1 MMWDMSGQAVRR
13 QRPAARYT
21 EIEKWLR
28 ERVLNGA
35 PGDPLPSETELATQF
50 KVSRMTARQA
60 VQNLAIDGLVRRQRG
75 SGTFIA
81 PQPMHRHS
89 GALMNFSSDMR
100 RRGKRASSRL
110 LDARLRTPTAA
121 DVEALRL
128 EEGSRVVSLSRLRL
142 ADGVPMAIENVVLP
156 SSCAPVLAEDLEN
169 GSLHEALLALGRVP
183 TTAQCWI
190 SARTATSAQA
200 RLLDIPP
207 RSALLVERR
216 IIVDAD
222 DVPLEH
228 TESAYVAD
236 RYVIDVTFSVAGVLP
251 GAAEPERGPSDT
263 SGS

>member
-1 MMWDMSGQAVRR
+1 MMLGMSGQAARR
-13 QRPAARYT
+13 PRPAARYT

-35 PGDPLPSETELATQF
+35 PGDPLPSETELAARF

-60 VQNLAIDGLVRRQRG
+60 VQNLTIDGLVRRQRG

-89 GALMNFSSDMR
+89 GALMNFSTDMR

-121 DVEALRL
+121 DAEALRL
-128 EEGSRVVSLSRLRL
+128 DEGSRVVSLSRLRL
-142 ADGVPMAIENVVLP
+142 ADDVPMAIENVALP
-156 SSCAPVLAEDLEN
+156 ASCAPVLAEDLEQ
-169 GSLHEALLALGRVP
+169 GSLHEALHALGRVP
-183 TTAQCWI
+183 TTAHSWI
-190 SARTATSAQA
+190 GARTAGAAEA
-200 RLLDIPP
+200 RLLDIAP

-216 IIVDAD
+216 IILDGEG
-222 DVPLEH
+222 VPLEH

-236 RYVIDVTFSVAGVLP
+236 RYVIDVTFRVGEVEPSSETDATAGA
-251 GAAEPERGPSDT
+251 G
-263 SGS
+263 SGG